1 MNFEKLVEY
10 IKSARVTADDATA
23 LSGKELYPEWDKDI
37 DIKQEMIDKG
47 ENRYRYGDKLY
58 KCKKAHTTQ
67 ADWTPDITPALW
79 DVIDV
84 DHAGTLD
91 DPIPYDPNMV
101 VYNGKYYTYD
111 GIVYKC
117 IRDSGIPLY
126 TTPDA
131 LLNNYFELV

>member
-1 MNFEKLVEY
+1 MDFDKLIKY
-10 IKSARVTADDATA
+10 IKLTRATADDATA
-23 LSGKELYPEWDKDI
+23 LFGKELYPVWDKDI
-37 DIKQEMIDKG
+37 EITREMIDKG
-47 ENRYRYGDKLY
+47 ENRYRYKGKLY
-58 KCKKAHTTQ
+58 KCKNPHTTQ
-67 ADWTPDITPALW
+67 SDWTPDVTPSLW

-84 DHAGTLD
+84 EHAGTLD

-101 VYNGKYYTYD
+101 VYEGKYYTYD

-126 TTPDA
+126 TTPDT

>member
-1 MNFEKLVEY
+1 MDFEKLVKY
-10 IKSARVTADDATA
+10 IKSARVTADDPTA
-23 LSGKELYPEWDKDI
+23 LSGKELYPVWEADI
-37 DIKQEMIDKG
+37 VVKEDE
-47 ENRYRYGDKLY
+47 RYQYGDKLY
-58 KCKKAHTTQ
+58 KCKQDHVTQ
-67 ADWTPDITPALW
+67 AVYTPDIIPALW

-84 DHAGTLD
+84 EHAGTLE

-126 TTPDA
+126 TTPDT